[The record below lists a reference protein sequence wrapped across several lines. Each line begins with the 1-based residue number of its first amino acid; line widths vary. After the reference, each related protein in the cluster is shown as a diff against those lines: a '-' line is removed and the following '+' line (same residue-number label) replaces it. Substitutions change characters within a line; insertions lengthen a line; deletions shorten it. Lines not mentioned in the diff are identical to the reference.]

1 LQLFPKPELA
11 FYLTAS
17 TEERIKRNEKRDK
30 PMAYMEKL
38 LMSNPKEFEVDV
50 VCDKND
56 ILIPGIMEHI
66 ERSGIHSGD
75 SFCVYPPQTLSETVI
90 KKALDFS
97 KKIARALQVIGLMN
111 IQFIA
116 KDDDVYVIEVNPRAS
131 RTVPM
136 MSKITKVPMVKL
148 AINIMFAKS
157 LKSQGYGSGLLPQS
171 NLVAVKAPVFS
182 FQKLTDVD
190 IALNAEMKSTG
201 EVLGIDNCYEK
212 ALIKAF
218 MAAGIP
224 FVEKGKVLVSIRKK
238 DLEENIPVVKKL
250 QTLGF
255 TIISGECNKNFFD
268 KENINVELIDKTN
281 ISEIEK
287 QIKSGEI
294 KMVFNLPEK
303 DGNTNA
309 PDFKLR
315 KLSVIYKIPCF
326 TCSDTIREYL
336 KAWEYRISNPKL
348 DYKTI
353 EEYMK

>member
-1 LQLFPKPELA
+1 
-11 FYLTAS
+11 
-17 TEERIKRNEKRDK
+17 
-30 PMAYMEKL
+30 
-38 LMSNPKEFEVDV
+38 
-50 VCDKND
+50 
-56 ILIPGIMEHI
+56 
-66 ERSGIHSGD
+66 
-75 SFCVYPPQTLSETVI
+75 
-90 KKALDFS
+90 
-97 KKIARALQVIGLMN
+97 
-111 IQFIA
+111 
-116 KDDDVYVIEVNPRAS
+116 
-131 RTVPM
+131 
-136 MSKITKVPMVKL
+136 
-148 AINIMFAKS
+148 KS
-157 LKSQGYGSGLLPQS
+157 LKSQGYGCGLLPKS

-182 FQKLTDVD
+182 FKKLTDVD

-218 MAAGIP
+218 LASGTP

-238 DLEENIPVVKKL
+238 DLEENIPIIQKL
-250 QTLGF
+250 QSLGF
-255 TIISGECNKNFFD
+255 TVIAGECNRQFFE
-268 KENINVELIDKTN
+268 KSGINVELINKSN
-281 ISEIEK
+281 SEEIAR

-315 KLSVIYKIPCF
+315 KLSVTYKIPCF

-336 KAWEYRISNPKL
+336 KAWEYRLSNPEL